1 MIIYDSSLSDAQ
13 NNRIKLDVIKTL
25 NSKLCGILGLDS
37 FIESKKSLKD
47 KRLIIYYSQQ
57 RKNFLN

>member
-25 NSKLCGILGLDS
+25 NSKLCNILGINS

-47 KRLIIYYSQQ
+47 KRLIIYYSRQ

>member
-25 NSKLCGILGLDS
+25 NSKLCGILGVDS